1 MAENDFE
8 LALVAE
14 LVNEVGVEKG
24 DVDAPVAEF
33 EAVGVAS
40 DDEAADIEAP
50 AHVVVDE
57 VGWHGT
63 ELGETAEAE
72 DVGGLGLA
80 DESATEFESVATP
93 QFVLAVAG

>member
-24 DVDAPVAEF
+24 DVEAPVVEF

-50 AHVVVDE
+50 AYVAVDE
-57 VGWHGT
+57 VGWNGA
-63 ELGETAEAE
+63 ELGEMAE
-72 DVGGLGLA
+72 DVGGQGLA

>member
-50 AHVVVDE
+50 AHVVDE